1 MPPLTSSLCRR
12 LLKLYGSC
20 EFAPLLTT
28 ENGQSSRVLERIPIP
43 VLHTVKLGPT
53 NHLID
58 ALEEV
63 QPAHYT
69 LLILHATLYNCTTV
83 QLYNYCTQ
91 GFLFPYWSR

>member
-1 MPPLTSSLCRR
+1 MTLLTLLMLMILMTLLMKTLLMTLLTQTTFLPLLTLFSLCRR

-28 ENGQSSRVLERIPIP
+28 EAGQSSRVLERIPIP

-53 NHLID
+53 NHLVG

-63 QPAHYT
+63 SA
-69 LLILHATLYNCTTV
+69 A
-83 QLYNYCTQ
+83 
-91 GFLFPYWSR
+91 R